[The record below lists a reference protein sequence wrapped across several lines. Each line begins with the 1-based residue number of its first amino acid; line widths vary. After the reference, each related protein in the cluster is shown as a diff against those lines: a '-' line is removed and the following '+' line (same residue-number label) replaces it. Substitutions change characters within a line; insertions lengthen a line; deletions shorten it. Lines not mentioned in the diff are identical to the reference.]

1 MKTGVKAISYYL
13 PEKVVSN
20 ADLVREFGTWTENKI
35 FNKTGIKERRVVTDE
50 IVSDIA
56 VKAALKLFSENDIKT
71 DEIDYLLLCTE
82 CPDYFLPATAC
93 VVQDRL
99 GLRKNIGAYDINLG
113 CSGFVYG
120 LAAAKSLICAGM
132 AQNVLFITADTLTK
146 TIHPMDK
153 STRTLFGDAAA
164 AALVTKSD
172 INGVLDFVFGTDG
185 SGMNRLI
192 IPAGAWAERSSEET
206 RAEVTNR
213 WGNIRTR
220 ENLYMDGPEIMNFT
234 LDVVPK
240 MFEDVLTKNNMQFD
254 DIDYVVFH
262 QASLMLLEKLRN
274 TLNIPEDKFFINI
287 QNKGNTAGCTIPL
300 ALRDMQIQGLLKKSD
315 KIMIIGFGVGL
326 SYAGTIINWIM

>member
-1 MKTGVKAISYYL
+1 MNIGVKAISYYL
-13 PEKVVSN
+13 PEKVVTN

-50 IVSDIA
+50 IVSDLA
-56 VKAALKLFSENDIKT
+56 VKAALKLFSENDIRT
-71 DEIDYLLLCTE
+71 DEIDFLLLCTE

-93 VVQDRL
+93 VVQDKL
-99 GLRKNIGAYDINLG
+99 GLSKSIGAYDINLG

-120 LAAAKSLICAGM
+120 LATAKGLICAGM
-132 AQNVLFITADTLTK
+132 AKNVLFITADTITK

-164 AALVTKSD
+164 ATLITKSD
-172 INGVLDFVFGTDG
+172 IDGVLDFVFGTDG
-185 SGMNRLI
+185 SGIHKLI
-192 IPAGAWAERSSEET
+192 IPAGAWAEPSSEET
-206 RAEVTNR
+206 KAEATNH

-220 ENLYMDGPEIMNFT
+220 ESLYMDGPEIMNFS

-254 DIDYVVFH
+254 DIDHVIFH

-274 TLNIPEDKFFINI
+274 TLNIPEEKFFVNI
-287 QNKGNTAGCTIPL
+287 QTKGNTTSCTIPL
-300 ALRDMQIQGLLKKSD
+300 AIRDMQIQGRLKKND
-315 KIMIIGFGVGL
+315 KIMTIGFGVGL
-326 SYAGTIINWIM
+326 SYAGTIISWII